1 MIEYAAELGEAAPHH
16 NDFTSSQYLG
26 IRHSSDVLSP
36 WKQLTTGTPAALR
49 RVPGA
54 QTVAA
59 TLADLQACDQVT
71 LLPSTL
77 HLFFDLFEVL
87 RHKGISLFVDS
98 RAYPIVRWGAERAA
112 AQGVPFRLIRHYDPN
127 ATRRAID
134 ASFEKGRRPV
144 VVADGFCPDCGRSAP
159 LEDYLRCVEQHDG
172 YVVLDDTQALGIW
185 GTDPSSRE
193 PYGIGGGGSLRLH
206 AIRSPRLI
214 VGASLAKAFGVPLAA
229 LAASNSFIRYFT
241 HRSKTRVH
249 TSPPSIVI
257 LRAAEHALLVNARH
271 GDQIRRRLAHVVG
284 YFRDSI
290 SDTGLLRTDG
300 VFPVQIIGSHPGAD
314 AVKLHR
320 VFRHAGIRTAVT
332 QEPIT
337 GETKLPIV
345 FCAWHTV
352 ADVDRL
358 ASILRDVI

>member
-1 MIEYAAELGEAAPHH
+1 MIAYAAELGETAPQR
-16 NDFTSSQYLG
+16 NDFTSSQYLA
-26 IRHSSDVLSP
+26 ICHSSDILRP
-36 WKQLTTGTPAALR
+36 WRQLTTGTPAAVR

-59 TLADLQACDQVT
+59 GLANLQGCDQVT

-77 HLFFDLFEVL
+77 HLFFDLFEAL
-87 RHKGISLFVDS
+87 RHKRISLFVDS
-98 RAYPIVRWGAERAA
+98 RAYPIVRWGVERAV
-112 AQGVPFRLIRHYDPN
+112 AQGVPFRLIRHYDST
-127 ATRRAID
+127 AARRAVD
-134 ASFEKGRRPV
+134 AAIAKGRRPV
-144 VVADGFCPDCGRSAP
+144 IVADGFCPDCGRAAP
-159 LEDYLRCVEQHDG
+159 LEDYLQCVEQHDG

-206 AIRSPRLI
+206 SIRSPRLI

-229 LAASNSFIRYFT
+229 LAASDSFIRYFT
-241 HRSKTRVH
+241 RRSKTRVH
-249 TSPPSIVI
+249 AGPPSIVV
-257 LRAAEHALLVNARH
+257 LRAAEHALLVNAQH
-271 GDQIRRRLAHVVG
+271 GDQIRRRLAHLVG

-290 SDTGLLRTDG
+290 GDTGLLRTDG
-300 VFPVQIIGSHPGAD
+300 LFPMQIIGSHPAAD

-320 VFRHAGIRTAVT
+320 VLRHAGIRTAVT

-345 FCAWHTV
+345 LCAWHTV
-352 ADVDRL
+352 TDVDRL
-358 ASILRDVI
+358 ASTLRDVI